1 MTDLNLD
8 TTASVSAWTIVVSIG
23 LLILAI
29 KFPILF
35 LVNGLVGI
43 GFGLYYLIVSYMELA
58 NTNISDSDIVIY
70 KYINYMGWITTI
82 LGVASIIIFIVLK
95 NNKTI

>member
-8 TTASVSAWTIVVSIG
+8 TTASGSLWTIVISIA

-43 GFGLYYLIVSYMELA
+43 GFGLYYLIVSYVELA
-58 NTNISDSDIVIY
+58 NTNISDSDIVIFNY
-70 KYINYMGWITTI
+70 VNYMGWITTI
-82 LGVASIIIFIVLK
+82 LGVASMIIFFFLK
-95 NNKTI
+95 YNKTI

>member
-58 NTNISDSDIVIY
+58 NTNISDSDIVI
-70 KYINYMGWITTI
+70 TTI